1 MSNYVMEIKERQEIE
16 KIYDKAKTRIKDRL
30 ATKEVSMKG
39 SAKGT
44 ALSEI
49 LSVLD
54 DELMIGMAEEMTM
67 ARKAIREY
75 CNRYGELNVL
85 DRKIYDRKK
94 EYEEMQKLSS
104 TISLL
109 TDETLKN
116 AILAY
121 NSIKDTS
128 RDSHN
133 AKEIAIA
140 YINSKG
146 REDLKDVIGIEG
158 VNK

>member
-1 MSNYVMEIKERQEIE
+1 MSYIQEMKERREIE
-16 KIYDKAKTRIKDRL
+16 DIYEKAKKRIKDRL

-54 DELMIGMAEEMTM
+54 DELMIGISEEMVT
-67 ARKAIREY
+67 ARKAIHEY
-75 CNRYGELNVL
+75 CKRYTELDNL

-94 EYEEMQKLSS
+94 EYEEMQKLSN

-116 AILAY
+116 AIRAY

>member
-1 MSNYVMEIKERQEIE
+1 MSYIQEMKERQEIE
-16 KIYDKAKTRIKDRL
+16 EIYEKAKKRIKDRL

-54 DELMIGMAEEMTM
+54 DELMIGISEEMVT
-67 ARKAIREY
+67 ARKAIHEY
-75 CNRYGELNVL
+75 CKRYTELDNL

>member
-1 MSNYVMEIKERQEIE
+1 MNYIQEMKERREIE
-16 KIYDKAKTRIKDRL
+16 DIYEKAKKRIKDRL

-39 SAKGT
+39 SAKGV

-54 DELMIGMAEEMTM
+54 DELMIGISEEMVM
-67 ARKAIREY
+67 ARKAIHEY
-75 CNRYGELNVL
+75 CKRYSELDNL

-94 EYEEMQKLSS
+94 EYEEMQKLSN

-146 REDLKDVIGIEG
+146 REDLKGVIGIEG
-158 VNK
+158 VNE

>member
-1 MSNYVMEIKERQEIE
+1 MNYIQEMKERREIE
-16 KIYDKAKTRIKDRL
+16 DIYEKAKKRIKDRL

-39 SAKGT
+39 SAKGV

-54 DELMIGMAEEMTM
+54 DELMIGISEEMVM
-67 ARKAIREY
+67 ARKAIHEY
-75 CNRYGELNVL
+75 CKRYSELDNL

-94 EYEEMQKLSS
+94 EYEEMQKLSN

-158 VNK
+158 VNE

>member
-1 MSNYVMEIKERQEIE
+1 MSYIQEMKERREIE
-16 KIYDKAKTRIKDRL
+16 DIYEKAKKRIKDRL

-54 DELMIGMAEEMTM
+54 DELMIGISEEMVT
-67 ARKAIREY
+67 ARKAIHEY
-75 CNRYGELNVL
+75 CKRYTELDNL

-94 EYEEMQKLSS
+94 EYEEMQKLSN